1 VSLARLRPG
10 LRGRLMLAVLGGVG
24 AALVVLTIG
33 FNYALARR
41 LDHDALDALRSRAAA
56 QLAALRVE
64 DGRLTAPEAPD
75 DAALEP
81 RTWVFAG
88 GRALE
93 GPRTDPRNT
102 RAAARLARGPRRTI
116 DVPEAETRLYVVP
129 VVRHGRR
136 LGAVV
141 SGISLDPYE
150 RTRNTALI
158 ASLVFAA
165 LVLAVVGVASRWL
178 LAGALRPV
186 ARMTAQAAEWS
197 ETGAS
202 RRFALGEPHDELT
215 QLAATLDRLLDRLA
229 AGLRR
234 EQRLTAELSHE
245 LRTPLASI
253 AAEAQLALRRERT
266 GEQYRR
272 GFEAI
277 VAAATRMQRTLNT
290 LLAAARAELGT
301 GAASSDARECARA
314 AIDDC
319 ASLAGERGIEVEL
332 VSPPAPLR
340 VGADADLVERALAP
354 LVENACRYGHRR
366 ARLSLARNGRQV
378 TFTVDDDGPGVAPE
392 ERARIFEPGSRGP
405 IGGGDG
411 GAGLGLALSR
421 RLARAAGGDVRA
433 EPRPEGGRF
442 VATIPAG

>member
-1 VSLARLRPG
+1 MSLRRLRPG

-24 AALVVLTIG
+24 AALIVLTVG
-33 FNYALARR
+33 FNYALSRR

-56 QLAALRVE
+56 QLAALRVKE
-64 DGRLTAPEAPD
+64 GRLTAPESAD
-75 DAALEP
+75 SAALES

-88 GRALE
+88 RRVLE
-93 GPRTDPRNT
+93 RPRTDPRND
-102 RAAARLARGPRRTI
+102 RAAARIATGRRRTL
-116 DVPEAETRLYVVP
+116 DVPGTETRLYVVP
-129 VVRHGRR
+129 VVRDGKR

-150 RTRNTALI
+150 RSRNTALI

-165 LVLAVVGVASRWL
+165 LVLAVVGIASRWL

-186 ARMTAQAAEWS
+186 ARMTAQAGEWS
-197 ETGAS
+197 DTGAD

-215 QLAATLDRLLDRLA
+215 QLAATLDRLLDRLD

-266 GEQYRR
+266 SEQYRA
-272 GFEAI
+272 GFEA
-277 VAAATRMQRTLNT
+277 VLAGATRMQGTLDA

-301 GAASSDARECARA
+301 GEASSDARDCALAAVEDCAR
-314 AIDDC
+314 
-319 ASLAGERGIEVEL
+319 LAEESGVEL
-332 VSPPAPLR
+332 ELQPPSSELR
-340 VGADADLVERALAP
+340 VGADAELVERALAP
-354 LVENACRYGHRR
+354 LVENACRYGRQSV
-366 ARLSLARNGRQV
+366 RLSLARNGRQV
-378 TFTVDDDGPGVAPE
+378 RFTVVDDGPGVTPDE
-392 ERARIFEPGSRGP
+392 LERIFEPGLRGAA
-405 IGGGDG
+405 GNGDA
-411 GAGLGLALSR
+411 GAGLGLPLSR

-433 EPRPEGGRF
+433 EPGEAGGRF
-442 VATIPAG
+442 VASFPLG

>member
-1 VSLARLRPG
+1 MTGRLRPG

-24 AALVVLTIG
+24 AALVVLTVG
-33 FNYALARR
+33 FNYALSRR
-41 LDHDALDALRSRAAA
+41 LDHDALDALRSHAAA

-64 DGRLTAPEAPD
+64 DGRLTVPESPD
-75 DAALEP
+75 AAALES

-88 GRALE
+88 RKALE
-93 GPRTDPRNT
+93 SPRTDPRND
-102 RAAARLARGPRRTI
+102 RAAARIAAGPRRTA
-116 DVPEAETRLYVVP
+116 DVPDTETRLYVVP
-129 VVRHGRR
+129 VVRERRR

-165 LVLAVVGVASRWL
+165 LVLAVVGIASRWL

-186 ARMTAQAAEWS
+186 ARMTAQAGEWS
-197 ETGAS
+197 DTRAD

-215 QLAATLDRLLDRLA
+215 QLAATLDRLLDRLDA
-229 AGLRR
+229 VLRR

-253 AAEAQLALRRERT
+253 AAEAQLALRRERS
-266 GEQYRR
+266 GEQYRS
-272 GFEAI
+272 GFEA
-277 VAAATRMQRTLNT
+277 VLAATTRMQRTLDA

-301 GAASSDARECARA
+301 QEASSDARECAVA
-314 AIDDC
+314 AAGDC
-319 ASLAGERGIEVEL
+319 ARLAEERGIELEL
-332 VSPPAPLR
+332 PPPSAPLR
-340 VGADADLVERALAP
+340 VAADPDLVERALAP
-354 LVENACRYGHRR
+354 LVENACRYGRR
-366 ARLSLARNGRQV
+366 TVRLTLARNGRQV
-378 TFTVDDDGPGVAPE
+378 SLTVDDDGPGVARE
-392 ERARIFEPGSRGP
+392 ERERIFEPGSRGAA
-405 IGGGDG
+405 GEGDS

-433 EPRPEGGRF
+433 EAGEGGGRF
-442 VATIPAG
+442 VATFPVG